1 MPDETPL
8 SIYHPERPAVG
19 GVVVIQEIFGVSDH
33 IEDVCQRIARFG
45 WLAVAP
51 HLFWR
56 TGDPVVGTDD
66 FGTALEHTGKL
77 TPEGILADVDAAL
90 AYIQDAGLPLDATG
104 IVGFCAGGTIP
115 LAVGAPRADVDAA
128 LASTQD
134 AGLPLD
140 ATGIVG
146 FCAGGTI
153 AFAVATQ
160 RPIGAAVTYYGG
172 GITES
177 RFGFPAMAEAAPAL
191 TVPWLGLY
199 GDLDQSI
206 PTDQV
211 DLLADAAAQAEV
223 NTEVIRYADA
233 GHAFNRD
240 RGPSAEPASAEDAWR
255 RMLDWFADNLTT
267 GATETI

>member
-33 IEDVCQRIARFG
+33 IEDVCQRIAHFG

-56 TGDPVVGTDD
+56 TGDPVVATDD

-77 TPEGILADVDAAL
+77 TPEGILADVDVAL
-90 AYIQDAGLPLDATG
+90 AYI
-104 IVGFCAGGTIP
+104 
-115 LAVGAPRADVDAA
+115 
-128 LASTQD
+128 QD

-172 GITES
+172 GITEP
-177 RFGFPAMAEAAPAL
+177 RLGFPPMAEAAPAL

-240 RGPSAEPASAEDAWR
+240 GGPSYEPASAEDAWR